1 MNSLNSPRTFGIWGN
16 SQKPAFWEFL
26 PQIMSWAES
35 SSLDVYLT
43 THIIERLED
52 KRQYTYHIIE
62 SAEDFSKLDFILA
75 LGGDGTI
82 LSLARAVAQRNTPI
96 LGVHLGKLGFLSEVT
111 IDKMFKRL
119 NQVIS
124 GEYQVQKRMVLKGL
138 VKCHEE
144 DKVFYALNDLVVDRG
159 ASSRLLS
166 YLLKSN
172 DHMVAKY
179 QADGLI
185 ISTPTGSTAYSLSA
199 GGPVVDP
206 TVSSIIV
213 SPICPHSLTF
223 RPIVLSG
230 DSRLSIE
237 FSNKEDQASLAVDGQ
252 ITELLD
258 CNSKIIVEKGEY
270 SIHLITFLDSSYFKT
285 LRVKMGWGKRG
296 EN

>member
-1 MNSLNSPRTFGIWGN
+1 VNSPRTFGIWGN

-82 LSLARAVAQRNTPI
+82 LSLARAVAQQNTPI

>member
-166 YLLKSN
+166 YLLKSH

>member
-1 MNSLNSPRTFGIWGN
+1 MNSPRTFGIWGN

-43 THIIERLED
+43 THIVDRLED
-52 KRQYTYHIIE
+52 KRQYTYHIIV
-62 SAEDFSKLDFILA
+62 SAEDFPKLDFILA

-111 IDKMFKRL
+111 IDKMFTRL

-124 GEYQVQKRMVLKGL
+124 GEYQIQKRMVLKGL
-138 VKCHEE
+138 VSCHEE
-144 DKVFYALNDLVVDRG
+144 DKIFYALNDLVVDRG

-185 ISTPTGSTAYSLSA
+185 VSTPTGSTAYSLSA

-252 ITELLD
+252 VTELLD
-258 CNSKIIVEKGEY
+258 CNSKIIIEKGEY

>member
-1 MNSLNSPRTFGIWGN
+1 MVVNKPRTFGIWGN
-16 SQKPAFWEFL
+16 SQKTDFWEFL
-26 PQIMSWAES
+26 PQIMKWAES
-35 SSLDVYLT
+35 FSLDVFLT
-43 THIIERLED
+43 THIVERLED
-52 KRQYTYHIIE
+52 KRRYIYHIIE
-62 SAEDFSKLDFILA
+62 TAEDFHKLDFILA

-111 IDKMFKRL
+111 TDKMFTRL

-124 GEYQVQKRMVLKGL
+124 GKYQIQKRMILKGL
-138 VKCHEE
+138 VKLQGE
-144 DKVFYALNDLVVDRG
+144 DKIFYALNDLVVDRG

-185 ISTPTGSTAYSLSA
+185 VSTPTGSTAYSLSA

-237 FSNKEDQASLAVDGQ
+237 FSDKEDQASLAVDGQ

-270 SIHLITFLDSSYFKT
+270 YIQLITFADSSYFKT
-285 LRVKMGWGKRG
+285 LRVKMDWGKRG
-296 EN
+296 ES

>member
-1 MNSLNSPRTFGIWGN
+1 MNSPRTFGIWGN
-16 SQKPAFWEFL
+16 SQKLAFWEFL

-111 IDKMFKRL
+111 IDKMFTRL

-199 GGPVVDP
+199 GGPIVDP

-237 FSNKEDQASLAVDGQ
+237 FFNKEDQASLAVDGQ

-285 LRVKMGWGKRG
+285 LRLKMGWGKRG

>member
-1 MNSLNSPRTFGIWGN
+1 MNSPRTFGIWGN

>member
-16 SQKPAFWEFL
+16 SQKPTFWEFL

>member
-1 MNSLNSPRTFGIWGN
+1 MNRPRTLGIWGN
-16 SQKPAFWEFL
+16 SQKPAFWEYL
-26 PQIMSWAES
+26 PQIMTWAES
-35 SSLDVYLT
+35 FSLDVFLT
-43 THIIERLED
+43 THIVKRLDD
-52 KRQYTYHIIE
+52 KRVYTYHIIE
-62 SAEDFSKLDFILA
+62 SAEDFHKLDFILA

-96 LGVHLGKLGFLSEVT
+96 LGVHLGKLGFLSEVI
-111 IDKMFKRL
+111 IDKMFARL
-119 NQVIS
+119 DQVIS
-124 GEYQVQKRMVLKGL
+124 GEYQIQKRMVLKGS
-138 VKCHEE
+138 VKCDKEN
-144 DKVFYALNDLVVDRG
+144 KVFYALNDFVVDRG

-166 YLLKSN
+166 CLLKSN
-172 DHMVAKY
+172 GHMVAKY

-185 ISTPTGSTAYSLSA
+185 VSTPTGSTAYSLSA

-230 DSRLSIE
+230 NSRLTIE
-237 FSNKEDQASLAVDGQ
+237 SADKEDQASLAVDGQ

-270 SIHLITFLDSSYFKT
+270 SIQLITFPDSSYFKT

-296 EN
+296 GN

>member
-237 FSNKEDQASLAVDGQ
+237 FANKEDQASLAVDGQ

-270 SIHLITFLDSSYFKT
+270 FIHLITFLDSSYFKT

>member
-1 MNSLNSPRTFGIWGN
+1 MNSSRTFGIWGN
-16 SQKPAFWEFL
+16 SQKPAFWEYL
-26 PQIMSWAES
+26 PQIMNWAES
-35 SSLDVYLT
+35 SSLDVFLT
-43 THIIERLED
+43 THIVKRLED

-62 SAEDFSKLDFILA
+62 SAEDFPKLDFILA

-82 LSLARAVAQRNTPI
+82 LSLARAVAHRTTPI
-96 LGVHLGKLGFLSEVT
+96 LGVHLGKLGFLAEVT
-111 IDKMFKRL
+111 IDKMFDRL

-124 GEYQVQKRMVLKGL
+124 GDFQIQKRMVLKGT
-138 VKCHEE
+138 VTCEKE
-144 DKVFYALNDLVVDRG
+144 DKTFYALNDFVVDRG
-159 ASSRLLS
+159 SSHRLLS
-166 YLLKSN
+166 CLLKSN
-172 DHMVAKY
+172 GHVVAKY

-185 ISTPTGSTAYSLSA
+185 VSTPTGSTAYSLAA

-213 SPICPHSLTF
+213 SPICPHSLTV

-237 FSNKEDQASLAVDGQ
+237 FADKEDQASLAVDGQ
-252 ITELLD
+252 VTELLD

-270 SIHLITFLDSSYFKT
+270 SIQLITFPDSSYFKT

>member
-1 MNSLNSPRTFGIWGN
+1 
-16 SQKPAFWEFL
+16 
-26 PQIMSWAES
+26 MSWAES

-111 IDKMFKRL
+111 IDKMFTRL